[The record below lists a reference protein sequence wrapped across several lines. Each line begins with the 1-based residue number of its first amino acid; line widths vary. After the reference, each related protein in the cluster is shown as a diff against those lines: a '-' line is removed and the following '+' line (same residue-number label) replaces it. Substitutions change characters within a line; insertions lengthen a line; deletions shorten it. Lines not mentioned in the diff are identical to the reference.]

1 MEAGTKLV
9 RRQILIYPK
18 QARKIKLLAKKKN
31 TSAAEMMRQAIDAFD
46 PDAIIDI
53 AESDLLELASAK
65 VKEAITDTIA
75 TRKKVTAALDM
86 LEEGRPKCPV

>member
-1 MEAGTKLV
+1 MEAAQKLV

-18 QARKIKLLAKKKN
+18 QARKIKSLARRKN

-53 AESDLLELASAK
+53 AETDLLELASAK
-65 VKEAITDTIA
+65 VKEAITDTIE
-75 TRKKVTAALDM
+75 TRKKVAAALDK
-86 LEEGRPKCPV
+86 LEKGRPNCLV